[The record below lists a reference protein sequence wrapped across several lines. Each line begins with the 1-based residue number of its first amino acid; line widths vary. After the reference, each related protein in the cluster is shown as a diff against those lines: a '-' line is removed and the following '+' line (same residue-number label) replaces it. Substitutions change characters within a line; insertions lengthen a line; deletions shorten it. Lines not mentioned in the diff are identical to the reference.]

1 MPTTISCAVRNES
14 ILLRL
19 DSTNEGGPRR
29 NYEMW
34 RARTYAEKEPDTLDW
49 IDGFDVP
56 RPPDDDVVFFDVGAN
71 MGLYALYAA
80 KRWGNRISV
89 LGFEPEALNFAK
101 LSGNIVLNGLSGRVI
116 PYCVAIGGKT
126 GLSRFYANRF
136 QPGAA
141 LHALG
146 EPITQGAK
154 RFEPGSEQGTVSFT
168 LDDLVYAY
176 GAPTPRYVKIDVDGI
191 EAEIIDGASRLLSD
205 RCLESVLVEVYMD
218 GEKAERI
225 IVAFDAAGMVLSNSE
240 PVDYSTGT
248 VTNLIFRR

>member
-1 MPTTISCAVRNES
+1 MSTTISCAVRNES

-19 DSTNEGGPRR
+19 DSAEESGAGR

-34 RARTYAEKEPDTLDW
+34 RARSYEEKEPDTLDW
-49 IDGFDVP
+49 IDAFGALDP
-56 RPPDDDVVFFDVGAN
+56 SEGQVVFYDIGAN
-71 MGLYALYAA
+71 MGLYSLYAA
-80 KRWGNRISV
+80 KRWGDRISV

-101 LSGNIVLNGLSGRVI
+101 LNRNINANRLSGRII
-116 PYCVAIGGKT
+116 PYCAAIGGRT

-154 RFEPGSEQGTVSFT
+154 RFEPGNEQGAVSFT
-168 LDDLVYAY
+168 LDDLVYVY

-191 EAEIIDGASRLLSD
+191 EAEIIDGAKRLLSD
-205 RCLESVLVEVYMD
+205 AGLESVLVEVYMD
-218 GEKAERI
+218 GNTAKRI
-225 IVAFDAAGMVLSNSE
+225 IASFDAAGMTLTNTE
-240 PVDYSTGT
+240 PVDYTPGT